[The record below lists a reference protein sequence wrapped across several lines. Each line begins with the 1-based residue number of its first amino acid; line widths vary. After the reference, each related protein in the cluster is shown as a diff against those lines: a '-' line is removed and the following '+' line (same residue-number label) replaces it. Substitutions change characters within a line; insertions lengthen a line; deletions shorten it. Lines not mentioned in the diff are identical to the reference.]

1 MKKKREEWSR
11 PRSLSLPFIGLRIPI
26 LGGLYLGGGK
36 ILLVSMSTVAIGF
49 LLGVVLLISKGD
61 QELVWPAAGAQY
73 TAPSLIGARVVDRET
88 PSEISQ
94 TLQINL
100 PGGIRINRIHLKN
113 VSLGKTGLA
122 TAVQIS
128 GTSTAYILI
137 DDLIIRNSSFPTMDF
152 ANSEFFSII
161 ATTSVEAAGHTF
173 AMTASSTIADITI
186 GSARG
191 TITYDAENMVVD
203 RIIITALL
211 GATSDVIIDE
221 LILDGVNAS
230 VGAFDL
236 DWVKAGTVTLEN
248 LKVGDD
254 GDINSADLVMN
265 STVWFNSVVDGVV
278 EKPIN
283 IK

>member
-1 MKKKREEWSR
+1 MKKFWTR
-11 PRSLSLPFIGLRIPI
+11 PRTFSIPSFRPRLPV

-36 ILLVSMSTVAIGF
+36 ILLFSLSTVAIGF
-49 LLGVVLLISKGD
+49 LLGMVLLISKGE
-61 QELVWPAAGAQY
+61 QELVWPAAGASY
-73 TAPSLIGARVVDRET
+73 TAPSFIGAKVVDKET
-88 PSEISQ
+88 PAEMSQ

-100 PGGIRINRIHLKN
+100 PGGIRLNRIHLKN
-113 VSLGKTGLA
+113 VSLGKAGL
-122 TAVQIS
+122 TTVLQIS

-137 DDLIIRNSSFPTMDF
+137 DDLIIRNSEFPSMDF

-173 AMTASSTIADITI
+173 TMTASSTIDDITV
-186 GSARG
+186 GSTRG
-191 TITYDAENMVVD
+191 AVTYDAENMVVD
-203 RIIITALL
+203 RIIITVLV

-221 LILDGVNAS
+221 LILDGVKAS

-248 LKVGDD
+248 LKIGDD
-254 GDINSADLVMN
+254 GDINSADLVMG
-265 STVWFNSVVDGVV
+265 STVLFTNVTDGVI

>member
-1 MKKKREEWSR
+1 
-11 PRSLSLPFIGLRIPI
+11 
-26 LGGLYLGGGK
+26 
-36 ILLVSMSTVAIGF
+36 
-49 LLGVVLLISKGD
+49 
-61 QELVWPAAGAQY
+61 
-73 TAPSLIGARVVDRET
+73 
-88 PSEISQ
+88 
-94 TLQINL
+94 
-100 PGGIRINRIHLKN
+100 
-113 VSLGKTGLA
+113 
-122 TAVQIS
+122 
-128 GTSTAYILI
+128 
-137 DDLIIRNSSFPTMDF
+137 
-152 ANSEFFSII
+152 
-161 ATTSVEAAGHTF
+161 
-173 AMTASSTIADITI
+173 
-186 GSARG
+186 
-191 TITYDAENMVVD
+191 VVD